1 MTSLFIIPE
10 SKLSVDATHYVR
22 ELSTQTLFNH
32 LMRTYAFGYMIA
44 QKNDLNIDMELL
56 YLGAIMHDL
65 GLTEPFADRERTFEI
80 EGGEAACHF
89 LVQHGYPIEKAEIVQ
104 KAVELHATVEAE
116 KNQPEIA
123 LVHLGVMVDAG
134 FRVDLF
140 PKDLLQQIIEDYP
153 RLGINQK
160 MIEHFTYQLQK
171 KNDTKLIPIIEAAKH
186 HSHFS
191 E

>member
-1 MTSLFIIPE
+1 MTSLFDVPE
-10 SKLSVDATHYVR
+10 SKLSLEATQYVR
-22 ELSTQTLFNH
+22 ELSSKTLFNH

-44 QKNDLNIDMELL
+44 QKNDLKMDMELL

-65 GLTEPFADRERTFEI
+65 GLTEPFADKERSFEI
-80 EGGEAACHF
+80 EGGEAACHY
-89 LVQHGYPIEKAEIVQ
+89 LVQHGYPIDKAEIVQ

-116 KNQPEIA
+116 NEQPEIA

-140 PKDLLQQIIEDYP
+140 PKDLIQQIIGQYP
-153 RLGINQK
+153 RLGINHK
-160 MIEHFTYQLQK
+160 MIEHFTYQLQT

-186 HSHFS
+186 HSYFN